1 MHLRARTHAVQVLC
15 HLRRRRSCVNC
26 AVGRLRTSTI
36 KQKMLLNRRPRTLFK
51 PIKSLLNEPVYANC
65 VYNLFNTLFHFRVSL
80 LNCSASSV
88 NNSPIHVVT
97 SLLPFGAEAQVSVQI
112 DPIAPPGT
120 SVLRSCQDWHDECV
134 KSRLLKAGRDTI
146 SGRPGSAAS
155 GRALC
160 IVQP

>member
-1 MHLRARTHAVQVLC
+1 MHLQARTHAVQVLC

-80 LNCSASSV
+80 LNCSANSV
-88 NNSPIHVVT
+88 NNSPRHQHTKIIES
-97 SLLPFGAEAQVSVQI
+97 SLQRVLGDTANDVNTCPFMDILSMAHK
-112 DPIAPPGT
+112 
-120 SVLRSCQDWHDECV
+120 C
-134 KSRLLKAGRDTI
+134 
-146 SGRPGSAAS
+146 AAS
-155 GRALC
+155 LVWPYALQVRTSSVPSPMC
-160 IVQP
+160 SSLDD